1 MIVDLIVIILIAY
14 FMMIGFRRGTW
25 LSTLH
30 FISSIVSLWIASQF
44 YQPIA
49 QRLIVFLPFPKTVAY
64 DTSYAIHYNQLQ
76 QRFENIVAFIML
88 AILAKLILYLIIVT
102 FDNIVAYQKHQLVS
116 RIIGLI
122 LGLIMSLI
130 VIQIGLYFISLYPEP
145 FIQNQIAQLL
155 ISKRLILNLPYV
167 SHVILN
173 L

>member
-44 YQPIA
+44 YQPRA

-88 AILAKLILYLIIVT
+88 
-102 FDNIVAYQKHQLVS
+102 
-116 RIIGLI
+116 
-122 LGLIMSLI
+122 SLI
-130 VIQIGLYFISLYPEP
+130 HI
-145 FIQNQIAQLL
+145 
-155 ISKRLILNLPYV
+155 
-167 SHVILN
+167 
-173 L
+173 

>member
-116 RIIGLI
+116 RIIGLN
-122 LGLIMSLI
+122 LGLIMSLFL
-130 VIQIGLYFISLYPEP
+130 IQIGLYFISLYPEP
-145 FIQNQIAQLL
+145 FIQYQIAQSL

>member
-1 MIVDLIVIILIAY
+1 
-14 FMMIGFRRGTW
+14 
-25 LSTLH
+25 
-30 FISSIVSLWIASQF
+30 
-44 YQPIA
+44 
-49 QRLIVFLPFPKTVAY
+49 
-64 DTSYAIHYNQLQ
+64 
-76 QRFENIVAFIML
+76 ML

-145 FIQNQIAQLL
+145 FIQNQIAQSL